1 MSIKKIYSIYTQMNK
16 REIQRVKLANNNN
29 KNKQEYKKNKGALED
44 KKNELERTKSEVVAL
59 ARDTSKKADI
69 SKLGA
74 KYETK
79 TVKVPSGEFIGK
91 GKLKYEFKKNEEQK
105 TGNVVIPKQKL
116 DKFLQD
122 HDDLYKAN
130 QRLKR
135 YV

>member
-1 MSIKKIYSIYTQMNK
+1 MFRDWRNSELSEIETLMNK
-16 REIQRVKLANNNN
+16 REIERVKVGTNSI
-29 KNKQEYKKNKGALED
+29 QSMPEYKKIKG
-44 KKNELERTKSEVVAL
+44 ELERTKSEVVAL
-59 ARDTSKKADI
+59 AGDTSKKADI

-122 HDDLYKAN
+122 HQN
-130 QRLKR
+130 H
-135 YV
+135 

>member
-1 MSIKKIYSIYTQMNK
+1 MFRDWRNSELSEIETLMNK
-16 REIQRVKLANNNN
+16 REIERVKVGTNSI
-29 KNKQEYKKNKGALED
+29 QSMPEYKK
-44 KKNELERTKSEVVAL
+44 
-59 ARDTSKKADI
+59 I
-69 SKLGA
+69 IGA

-122 HDDLYKAN
+122 HQN
-130 QRLKR
+130 H
-135 YV
+135 

>member
-1 MSIKKIYSIYTQMNK
+1 MFRDWRNSELSEIETLMNK
-16 REIQRVKLANNNN
+16 REIERVKVGTNSI
-29 KNKQEYKKNKGALED
+29 QSMPEYKKIKGELED

-59 ARDTSKKADI
+59 AGDTSKKADI

-116 DKFLQD
+116 DTLLSIKS
-122 HDDLYKAN
+122 
-130 QRLKR
+130 
-135 YV
+135 